1 MLSTR
6 TLLVSSLL
14 LTSCATT
21 TPEESALRDMAWD
34 VATRCAGGKNIL
46 VDRVDS
52 HLGVW
57 TMLPQGGQQDVRAF
71 NQCYSEGTRAE
82 LANRPDLQ
90 AWLRA
95 HPRL

>member
-14 LTSCATT
+14 LASCATAS
-21 TPEESALRDMAWD
+21 PEESALRDMAWD
-34 VATRCAGGKNIL
+34 VATRCAAGKNML

-52 HLGVW
+52 NLRVW
-57 TMLPQGGQQDVRAF
+57 TMLPQGGQQDVPAF
-71 NQCYSEGTRAE
+71 NKCYFEGTRVE
-82 LANRPDLQ
+82 LAKRPDLQ

-95 HPRL
+95 HPSP

>member
-14 LTSCATT
+14 LASCATAS
-21 TPEESALRDMAWD
+21 PEEAALRDMAWD

-46 VDRVDS
+46 
-52 HLGVW
+52 
-57 TMLPQGGQQDVRAF
+57 
-71 NQCYSEGTRAE
+71 
-82 LANRPDLQ
+82 Q

-95 HPRL
+95 HPSQ